1 MSIFNEIGDSIVLLR
16 TQQHL
21 TQERL
26 ALECG
31 ISISYLRLIE
41 HGKANPTI
49 KELDRIAQVL
59 GVELRNPLTLP
70 STVGAAL

>member
-1 MSIFNEIGDSIVLLR
+1 MSIYNEIGDSIVLLR
-16 TQQHL
+16 TQRNF
-21 TQERL
+21 TQEKL

-49 KELDRIAQVL
+49 KELGRIATVL
-59 GVELRNPLTLP
+59 DVELRNPLTP
-70 STVGAAL
+70 AMPAAML

>member
-1 MSIFNEIGDSIVLLR
+1 MSIYNEIGDSIVLLR
-16 TQQHL
+16 TQRHF

-49 KELDRIAQVL
+49 RELARIAAVL
-59 GVELRNPLTLP
+59 DVELRNPLTSSVP
-70 STVGAAL
+70 SSML